1 MRLNRK
7 SQITGDRE
15 EKLIQYAKKAL
26 QDLQKLHISIN

>member
-15 EKLIQYAKKAL
+15 KKPIQYAKKAL
-26 QDLQKLHISIN
+26 QEDL

>member
-26 QDLQKLHISIN
+26 QEDL